1 MTLQEIYQKIEEYK
15 NKGYDDLVIYANSFV
30 SATKMAKEENYST
43 ASVKEFEKAK
53 EAIEKY
59 FQQKAAEANPAQ
71 VALAGIPEVLE
82 YLKADGWKIEKSK
95 LYNDQGKIDKQK
107 DGGILKKDADKY
119 AAYFLKKLDGSDYED
134 IDPAEKIK
142 WETEIA
148 KQKAEKLTM
157 ENEISRAVYVL
168 KSDVEMQ
175 LAARA
180 SYLKDNLGMDFIHS
194 IAPRIVTLVQGTQ
207 DKIPDLVDLWLEHI
221 EEVFNHYSKPIKFE
235 VPNIKKE
242 EQEDII

>member
-1 MTLQEIYQKIEEYK
+1 MRT
-15 NKGYDDLVIYANSFV
+15 NN
-30 SATKMAKEENYST
+30 KMANDNDKINALLAQEENLLNR
-43 ASVKEFEKAK
+43 AVVKTM
-53 EAIEKY
+53 EAYKQEPISANLKDWEAARDALVKCRGR
-59 FQQKAAEANPAQ
+59 KAAEANPAQ
-71 VALAGIPEVLE
+71 AALAGIPEVLE
-82 YLKADGWKIEKSK
+82 YLKAEGWKIEKTK

-157 ENEISRAVYVL
+157 ENEINRAVYVL

-180 SYLKDNLGMDFIHS
+180 AYLKDNLGMDFIHS
-194 IAPRIVTLVQGTQ
+194 FAPRIVTLVQGSQ
-207 DKIPDLVDLWLEHI
+207 DKIPDLVDIWLEHI

-235 VPNIKKE
+235 VPNIKTE
-242 EQEDII
+242 GGANE